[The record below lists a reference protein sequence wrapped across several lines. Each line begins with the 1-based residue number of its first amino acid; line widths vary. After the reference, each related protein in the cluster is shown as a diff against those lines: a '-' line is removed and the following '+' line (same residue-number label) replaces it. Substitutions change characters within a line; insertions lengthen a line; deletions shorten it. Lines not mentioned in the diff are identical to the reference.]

1 VRDHFITV
9 ENTAKPEI
17 LAAER
22 DFLVVYKP
30 PKMHSV
36 PLARSHETILEWC
49 VKQFPEIAELP
60 GRREG
65 EGGLL
70 HRLDYET
77 HGLML
82 FARTMRGMEAL
93 LSQQRD
99 GMFLKKYSALSA
111 ESKISLPGF
120 PARKSKRPFA
130 YIESAFRPFG
140 PGRKAVRPLLSAAPL
155 YRTDIREE
163 RKLSDGITA
172 FYLELCRGYRH
183 QVRCH
188 LAWLHWPI
196 RNDVLYGASSCGQ
209 GYLGLRACSI
219 SFDDPSSGK
228 KRVFSIP
235 FLTPDF
241 L

>member
-1 VRDHFITV
+1 MKDHFIAV
-9 ENTAKPEI
+9 KNTSKPEI
-17 LAAER
+17 LSAER

-49 VKQFPEIAELP
+49 MEQFPEIADLP

-77 HGLML
+77 HGLIL

-99 GMFLKKYSALSA
+99 GKILKKYSALSA
-111 ESKISLPGF
+111 VSEISIPGF
-120 PARKSKRPFA
+120 PARNSTWSGT

-140 PGRKAVRPLLSAAPL
+140 PGRKAVRPVLSAVPL
-155 YRTDIREE
+155 YRTEILED
-163 RKLSDGITA
+163 RKLSDGFTA
-172 FYLELCRGYRH
+172 FCLRLSRGYRH
-183 QVRCH
+183 QIRCH

-196 RNDVLYGASSCGQ
+196 RNDALYGGSSCGK
-209 GYLGLRACSI
+209 GNLGLRACSI
-219 SFDDPSSGK
+219 SFNDPSSGK
-228 KRVFSIP
+228 ERVFSIP

>member
-1 VRDHFITV
+1 MKNQYITV
-9 ENTAKPEI
+9 KNKAKPEI

-36 PLARSHETILEWC
+36 PLALSHETILEWC
-49 VKQFPEIAELP
+49 VNQFPEIAELP

-82 FARTMRGMEAL
+82 FARTIPGMEAL

-99 GMFLKKYSALSA
+99 GKILKKYSALATAS
-111 ESKISLPGF
+111 EISLPGF
-120 PARKSKRPFA
+120 PVRRSEWSGTS
-130 YIESAFRPFG
+130 IESAFRPFG
-140 PGRKAVRPLLSAAPL
+140 PGRKAVRPVLSAAPL
-155 YRTDIREE
+155 YRTEILEE

-172 FYLELCRGYRH
+172 FYLTLQGIPSP
-183 QVRCH
+183 VKM
-188 LAWLHWPI
+188 
-196 RNDVLYGASSCGQ
+196 SSCLASLA
-209 GYLGLRACSI
+209 YTKRYSLRRFI
-219 SFDDPSSGK
+219 FRERLPWPPRLFSF
-228 KRVFSIP
+228 F
-235 FLTPDF
+235 
-241 L
+241 